1 MVFVQCLALAH
12 SLIKERQADFTG
24 ADDSHDLF
32 QPRHLSGIGSFVPQH
47 PHMVGQT
54 PSIGVVSPFTQKVEH
69 LRESEGNQKVVGG
82 VRIADKKEQRRFFV
96 PQLIQLQLVIRH
108 DLPELGNIKG
118 SQPCTAANQNTFCCL
133 AAGELVFLILP
144 HGEVLGAAA
153 FQPVKHIVHRVFEG
167 FVILPDFHAVY
178 HFHQRIHV
186 AFFLRPL
193 KDDVG
198 HKGAVQEG
206 FCFCPELVALLAVAF
221 GVGNQGGNKFQ
232 NIAFCLDIGQRIVVH
247 GF

>member
-24 ADDSHDLF
+24 ADDGHVLF
-32 QPRHLSGIGSFVPQH
+32 QPRHLPGVGSLVPQH

-54 PSIGVVSPFTQKVEH
+54 PAIGVVSPFTQKVEH

-82 VRIADKKEQRRFFV
+82 VRVADKEEQRRFFI
-96 PQLIQLQLVIRH
+96 PQLIQLQFVIGH

-118 SQPCTAANQNTFCCL
+118 SQPCTAANQNTFGRF

-144 HGEVLGAAA
+144 HSEVLGAAS
-153 FQPVKHIVHRVFEG
+153 FQPVKHIVHRIFEG

-193 KDDVG
+193 KHDVS
-198 HKGAVQEG
+198 HKGAVQKR
-206 FCFCPELVALLAVAF
+206 FRLRPKRIALLAV
-221 GVGNQGGNKFQ
+221 VE
-232 NIAFCLDIGQRIVVH
+232 
-247 GF
+247 

>member
-1 MVFVQCLALAH
+1 MIKK
-12 SLIKERQADFTG
+12 SLRAYI
-24 ADDSHDLF
+24 S
-32 QPRHLSGIGSFVPQH
+32 
-47 PHMVGQT
+47 
-54 PSIGVVSPFTQKVEH
+54 
-69 LRESEGNQKVVGG
+69 
-82 VRIADKKEQRRFFV
+82 
-96 PQLIQLQLVIRH
+96 
-108 DLPELGNIKG
+108 
-118 SQPCTAANQNTFCCL
+118 
-133 AAGELVFLILP
+133 AGELVFLILP
-144 HGEVLGAAA
+144 HGEVLGAAV

-221 GVGNQGGNKFQ
+221 SVGNQGGNKFQ